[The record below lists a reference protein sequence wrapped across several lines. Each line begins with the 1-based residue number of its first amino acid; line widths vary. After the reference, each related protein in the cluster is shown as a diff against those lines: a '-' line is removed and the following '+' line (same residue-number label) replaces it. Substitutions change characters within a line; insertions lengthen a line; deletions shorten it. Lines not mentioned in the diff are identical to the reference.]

1 MLKSETLGWGLS
13 ATLHISVVVV
23 ALVGL
28 PSFQKERPAPPPPI
42 AIDFVKI
49 AEKDQVVEPQPEQ
62 VAQEPEVR
70 QQPQPNFAREEV
82 AAQAPS
88 EAVPLPDAKP
98 QPVAEKPKPKPKPQ
112 ASERQRLV
120 ARVAP
125 RSKPKAPSRLKSSR
139 IAALIDRSIKEE
151 QENTPKTE
159 EVKEAKAKTPKK
171 EEAKP
176 DPFANMRARIA
187 TATFVTAL
195 QNKMAG
201 CWNLPTGAK
210 GVQDM
215 RVMMKISI
223 GSEGNLLRPPEPVN
237 AGDLNAPENAF
248 YRVFVESAKRAVI
261 RCAPFPEAV
270 DYLRETRQEYIL
282 FNFDPTQFLG
292 G

>member
-1 MLKSETLGWGLS
+1 LKSETLGWGLS
-13 ATLHISVVVV
+13 AALHVSVAVV

-42 AIDFVKI
+42 AIEFVKI
-49 AEKDQVVEPQPEQ
+49 AEQDRIASPQPEQ
-62 VAQEPEVR
+62 QAQEPVVR
-70 QQPQPNFAREEV
+70 QQQQPNFAREEV
-82 AAQAPS
+82 AAEAPAD
-88 EAVPLPDAKP
+88 AVPLPDAKP
-98 QPVAEKPKPKPKPQ
+98 ERVVERPKPTPKPEVT
-112 ASERQRLV
+112 ERQRLV

-125 RSKPKAPSRLKSSR
+125 RSKPKPPSRLKSSR

-151 QENTPKTE
+151 QENTPPVEE
-159 EVKEAKAKTPKK
+159 EVEDKTPEPAK
-171 EEAKP
+171 EEPQA

-195 QNKMAG
+195 QNKMSG

-215 RVMMKISI
+215 NVLMKISI
-223 GSEGNLLRPPEPVN
+223 GSDGSLLRPPEPMN
-237 AGDLNAPENAF
+237 AGNLNDPENAF
-248 YRVFVESAKRAVI
+248 FRVFVESAKRAVI

-270 DYLRETRQEYIL
+270 DYLRETKQDSII
-282 FNFDPTQFLG
+282 FNFDPSQFLG